1 MIVIAS
7 YLTIAMLGIY
17 ITIYQYTVLSISKLF
32 WLDTAIMGLLIGVQ
46 HFGMAIPPLVLGVL
60 SARIG
65 KKKVVLIAY
74 LLMVLGTAMA
84 GMTNELAAFIIS
96 VFIIGAGFSVSE
108 ATLSAVLADEF
119 PGQSTRHLNFSQAAF
134 SIGALLGP
142 FIAQAMI
149 QSGVYFKDLFFY
161 CAVVFL
167 ILGIIFAFT
176 RHQNDKADMQTQCGK
191 YHYQA
196 FFKNRAFL
204 LLGIC
209 IFLYVGI
216 ENTTANYTD
225 SYFELLLKSPELSA
239 TALALFWGAMI
250 PSRFLAGILKIDVKK
265 MFVTLSIFVFIT
277 AMSAMLIPQTTV
289 KIIMFAACGF
299 CCGPLWPL
307 LMDAVAQKNAGSSG
321 PTMNIMMS
329 FSAFGGAV
337 LPFISGYA
345 VNVSNQAMAYYICAV
360 IAIVMIWTF
369 SKAVKEKKI

>member
-1 MIVIAS
+1 MS

-46 HFGMAIPPLVLGVL
+46 HFGMAIPPLILGVL

-74 LLMVLGTAMA
+74 VLMVLGTAMA
-84 GMTNELAAFIIS
+84 GMTNEFAAFIIS

-134 SIGALLGP
+134 SVGALLGP

-167 ILGIIFAFT
+167 ILGITFVFT
-176 RHQNDKADMQTQCGK
+176 RHQNDRADMQTQCGK

-204 LLGIC
+204 LLGIS

-216 ENTTANYTD
+216 ENTMANYTD

-250 PSRFLAGILKIDVKK
+250 PSRFLAGILKIDMKK

-277 AMSAMLIPQTTV
+277 AMSAMLIPQTTF

-307 LMDAVAQKNAGSSG
+307 LMDEAARKNVGSSG

-329 FSAFGGAV
+329 FSALGGAI
-337 LPFISGYA
+337 LPVASGYA
-345 VNVSNQAMAYYICAV
+345 VNVSNHATAYYICAV
-360 IAIVMIWTF
+360 IAIVMVWTF
-369 SKAVKEKKI
+369 SKAVKEKRFRL

>member
-1 MIVIAS
+1 
-7 YLTIAMLGIY
+7 MLGIY